1 MFRFN
6 IKYFG
11 LTALLF
17 IIEVIIALYVHDSF
31 IRPYFGDFLVS
42 ILVYCAV
49 KSFFHTPTGSTA
61 LWVLLFSY
69 TVEVSQYFHLVDV
82 IGLGHSAVACAIMG
96 THFSFIDMLMY
107 TLGIILVLFLEMY
120 FNDEGVRKISKTIK

>member
-1 MFRFN
+1 MYRFN

-11 LTALLF
+11 LTAFLF
-17 IIEVIIALYVHDSF
+17 IIEVIIALYVNDSF
-31 IRPYFGDFLVS
+31 IRPYLGDLLVA

-49 KSFFHTPTGSTA
+49 KSFFDTPVGSTA
-61 LWVLLFSY
+61 LCVLVFSY
-69 TVEVSQYFHLVDV
+69 TVEVSQYFHLVNKL
-82 IGLGHSAVACAIMG
+82 GLGNSKLACAIMG

-120 FNDEGVRKISKTIK
+120 FNEDATTN